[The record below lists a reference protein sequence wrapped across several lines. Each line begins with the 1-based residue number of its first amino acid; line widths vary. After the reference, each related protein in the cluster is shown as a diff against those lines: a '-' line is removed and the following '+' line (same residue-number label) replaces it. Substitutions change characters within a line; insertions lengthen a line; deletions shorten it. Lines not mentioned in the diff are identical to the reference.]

1 MKTKVWL
8 GLFSLFGIFSGVLNA
23 QQISAISSIAY
34 QFISGANVHT
44 PAGDLSVVGGASP
57 SIIPNG
63 YYVIVSHS
71 TTQEEYVAQLYY
83 DVGTTG
89 ALYYGSSP
97 NLLQTGSVSGNGIA
111 IGAFIQRVGNYGLY
125 SVSTDHYLIAYFV
138 SSVGQYYDPYGFG
151 VTSPV
156 QVDDNGGYW
165 ISVTVFA
172 TYITAAAIYLGT
184 SYTDL
189 VQSPNPG
196 PTVQFPVLYQAYI
209 PPAYVQGPPD
219 WQSIAVDNCYPVYW
233 CLYTF
238 VTQLADPREPVCQ
251 GG

>member
-111 IGAFIQRVGNYGLY
+111 TGAFIQRVGYYGLY

-172 TYITAAAIYLGT
+172 TYITAAAILSRNVLHRPCSITESGADGAVPGALSSLHPPGLCAGT
-184 SYTDL
+184 TRL
-189 VQSPNPG
+189 
-196 PTVQFPVLYQAYI
+196 
-209 PPAYVQGPPD
+209 
-219 WQSIAVDNCYPVYW
+219 AVDCGR
-233 CLYTF
+233 
-238 VTQLADPREPVCQ
+238 QLLPSLLVSIYICDPAC
-251 GG
+251 